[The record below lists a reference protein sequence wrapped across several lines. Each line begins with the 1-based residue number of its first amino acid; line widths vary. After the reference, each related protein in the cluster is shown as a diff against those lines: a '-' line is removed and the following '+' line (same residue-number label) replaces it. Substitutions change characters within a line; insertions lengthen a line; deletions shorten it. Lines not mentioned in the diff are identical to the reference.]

1 MITMRKAK
9 RSFWLLVP
17 LSALIVLLGWA
28 QSSENKGGF
37 GSQTSA
43 DTAIRFFYQPAGNYF
58 HAPLI
63 FQVVGENDPQLATAP
78 MSDAGRSAF
87 IRLSEM
93 KALTQGLERLGL
105 TWKTSQKAEV
115 FGPAI
120 DLNSTGNMDITI
132 RFSKSTALAELDPKN
147 ICSAL
152 DTLGQSLST
161 PRAQWEFQ
169 KFRLNYGCSVP
180 GFNPEAYPDH
190 FYK

>member
-17 LSALIVLLGWA
+17 LFALVVLLGWA
-28 QSSENKGGF
+28 QSSESKGGF

-43 DTAIRFFYQPAGNYF
+43 GTAIRFFYQPAGNYF

-63 FQVVGENDPQLATAP
+63 FQVVGENDSQLATAP
-78 MSDAGRSAF
+78 MSEAGRTAF
-87 IRLSEM
+87 IRFSEM
-93 KALTQGLERLGL
+93 KALTQGLERLDL
-105 TWKTSQKAEV
+105 TWKTSQKTEV

-132 RFSKSTALAELDPKN
+132 RFSKSTALAELDPKS

-152 DTLGQSLST
+152 DTLGQALST